1 MTQLKWY
8 RDIRQPAGQ
17 KRNIREAS
25 VMVRVMKELRCR
37 ESVLQRDPRGMQ
49 RGTTRYDEHL
59 LLSLLKFI
67 LNSSE
72 KLF

>member
-1 MTQLKWY
+1 M
-8 RDIRQPAGQ
+8 
-17 KRNIREAS
+17 
-25 VMVRVMKELRCR
+25 MVRVTKELRCR

-49 RGTTRYDEHL
+49 RGTTRYDERL

-72 KLF
+72 KLFYPKTSFNVVQFRVSDVSVTFVI